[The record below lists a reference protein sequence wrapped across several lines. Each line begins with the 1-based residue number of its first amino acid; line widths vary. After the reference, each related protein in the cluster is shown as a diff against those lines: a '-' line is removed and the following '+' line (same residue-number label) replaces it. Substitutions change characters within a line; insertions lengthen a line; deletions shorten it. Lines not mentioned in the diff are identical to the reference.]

1 MRSLANISTF
11 IQVARAASFAEGAA
25 RLGVSTSAASK
36 AVQRLEEELGVKLF
50 HRTTR
55 SVTLTVEGERFL
67 QGAER
72 LVVEVEAVVAEITD
86 SLANPRGRLVISA
99 PAVFGRLWLTEKVLD
114 FMCRYPQVE
123 VELSFDDRQ
132 VDLAAEGVDVAIR
145 IGELTDSANIVARKL
160 FDDEIFTCASPDYIA
175 RHGVPE
181 RVEDFAAHRCLHY
194 RVRATGR
201 YFPFLFVENGVVVR
215 RSFDPFFVANSVDAM
230 KQAAERGLGIAQLP
244 SILVVEAI
252 REGRLVSLL
261 PAAKRGLFP
270 YSIIYLDRRLVSPR
284 IRAFVDFLVADPPRF
299 LDPAEPLL

>member
-175 RHGVPE
+175 RHGAPE

-261 PAAKRGLFP
+261 PAGTRGLFP

-299 LDPAEPLL
+299 VDPAEPPL